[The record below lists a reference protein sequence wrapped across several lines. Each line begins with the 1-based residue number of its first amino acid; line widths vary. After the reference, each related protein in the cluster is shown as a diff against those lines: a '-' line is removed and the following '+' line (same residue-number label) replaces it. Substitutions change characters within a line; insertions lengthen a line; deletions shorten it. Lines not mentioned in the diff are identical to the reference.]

1 MAKLAAMRYKGYVW
15 PHNPKVYTIDYQRTV
30 AVQKIPMGRY
40 RLHDLG
46 LGHRVMRGRGAF
58 EGAGAYEEFKKL
70 ASVFYDDG
78 PGPLIH
84 PIWQA
89 SSAYF
94 VELSLAQEPR
104 PDYVEYTFTFWEE
117 VGGSTELK
125 EIAPAAQ
132 NGGGGTAGSGNAA
145 AGGSASQRMGQTAG
159 TRHTV
164 KKGDT
169 LWGIAKKYGV
179 TLAALLELNPWIRN
193 PSRIYPGQEVRVR

>member
-15 PHNPKVYTIDYQRTV
+15 PHNPRVYTIDYQREV
-30 AVQKIPMGRY
+30 AAQKIPMGRY
-40 RLHDLG
+40 RLRDLG
-46 LGHRVMRGRGAF
+46 LGHRIMRGRGAF
-58 EGAGAYEEFKKL
+58 EGAGAYDEFKKL
-70 ASVFYDDG
+70 ASVFYEDG

-117 VGGSTELK
+117 AGEPVGLK
-125 EIAPAAQ
+125 EVAAAAQ
-132 NGGGGTAGSGNAA
+132 GGGDQMADSE
-145 AGGSASQRMGQTAG
+145 SAQPLRERTAG
-159 TRHTV
+159 TYHTV

-169 LWGIAKKYGV
+169 LWGIAQKYGV
-179 TLAALLELNPWIRN
+179 TLAGVLGLNPGIKN
-193 PSRIYPGQEVRVR
+193 PNLICPGQEVRVK